1 MLLGFGVGLPLLI
14 FGMLAV
20 GIWANGG
27 LFPGDVAILQALH
40 QTQTQSLDAFA
51 EGLTA
56 FGIEAGVVPAAAAIA
71 VFLLLQRQ
79 RETLLFWLYSG
90 LGSSVLGI
98 STKLIWQRTRPY
110 LWDSLYPYPKDF
122 SFPSGHAMASMTI
135 TATLV
140 VLLWETRWRL
150 PALGLGGLFVL
161 GIGWTRLY
169 LGVHYPSDVVAGWML
184 AIAWVIGLTFI
195 IGLKRLQLNRAGT
208 KSRLPLE

>member
-1 MLLGFGVGLPLLI
+1 MMLGFGVCLPLLI
-14 FGMLAV
+14 FGVLAM
-20 GIWANGG
+20 GIWVNGG
-27 LFPGDVAILQALH
+27 LFLGDVVILQALH
-40 QTQTQSLDAFA
+40 NTQTDRLDTFA

-56 FGIEAGVVPAAAAIA
+56 LGIGAGVVPAAAAIA
-71 VFLLLQRQ
+71 FFLLLQRQ
-79 RETLLFWLYSG
+79 WQTLLFWLCSG
-90 LGSSVLGI
+90 LGSSILGV
-98 STKLIWQRTRPY
+98 STKLLWQRTRPY
-110 LWDSLYPYPKDF
+110 LWDSFYPYPKDF

-184 AIAWVIGLTFI
+184 AIAWVLGLRT
-195 IGLKRLQLNRAGT
+195 LQLSRAGT
-208 KSRLPLE
+208 KNRLPLE